1 MTIAFAPAWLLLPIS
16 LSLTVGCLSRTG
28 SAMVPPAVSTASATE
43 VVARRFETLRSDPG
57 MLHVFLHEM
66 PKGGDIHSHLSGAIY
81 AESYI
86 TWAGADGL
94 CLARATMTL
103 VPPPCDAAADRP
115 PASAIPGDP
124 NLHTDVVD
132 AWSLRNWHASQESG
146 HRRFFSTFGRFGLA
160 TRGRTG
166 DMLAEVSARAAS
178 QQVSYLELMHTADG
192 GASAALGRSLGWTDD
207 RAAMRA
213 RLLAA
218 GLRDSLTAARRALD
232 AAEARRRDL
241 LRCATP
247 SADPGCA
254 VTVRYLYQVA
264 RGRPLEEVF
273 AQILMGFEL
282 TRADPRVVGLNLVQ
296 PEDHPVPM
304 GDYQRHMA
312 IIGWLHT
319 VYPGVRVTLHA
330 GELAEGLVPPE
341 GLRFH
346 IREAIEVARAERIGH
361 GVAVMHEADALGLLS
376 LMAER
381 RVLVEIALTSND
393 IILGVR
399 GARHPLR
406 TYLRHGVPVT
416 LVTDDEGVARSS
428 LTQEY
433 RRAVEEHGLDYPTLR
448 QVVRN
453 SLAYAF
459 VEEPEKQR
467 LLDQLDAAFTRF
479 EAQWARP

>member
-1 MTIAFAPAWLLLPIS
+1 MRLTGRRLVVFTCLLLVATGCARGGSP
-16 LSLTVGCLSRTG
+16 SLTAS
-28 SAMVPPAVSTASATE
+28 PANSGPLTDA
-43 VVARRFETLRSDPG
+43 VAQRFETLRSDPG
-57 MLHVFLHEM
+57 MLQLFLHEM

-86 TWAGADGL
+86 AWAAEDGL
-94 CLARATMTL
+94 CLARATMAL
-103 VPPPCDAAADRP
+103 VPPPCDAPAGRP
-115 PASAIPGDP
+115 MATTIPGDP
-124 NLHTDVVD
+124 DLYTDVID
-132 AWSLRNWHASQESG
+132 AWSLRNWNPSQESG

-192 GASAALGRSLGWTDD
+192 GVSGALGRRVGWTEDL
-207 RAAMRA
+207 ALMRE

-218 GLRDSLTAARRALD
+218 GLQDSIAVARRALD
-232 AAEARRRDL
+232 AAETRQREL
-241 LRCATP
+241 LRCGSAA
-247 SADPGCA
+247 ADPGCG

-273 AQILMGFEL
+273 GQILMGFEL

-346 IREAIEVARAERIGH
+346 IREAVEVARAERIGH

-381 RVLVEIALTSND
+381 RVLVEIALSSND

-433 RRAVEEHGLDYPTLR
+433 RRAVQEHEVDYRTLR
-448 QVVRN
+448 QMARN
-453 SLAYAF
+453 SISYAF
-459 VEEPEKQR
+459 VEEPEKGR
-467 LLDQLDAAFTRF
+467 LLDQLDAAFARF
-479 EAQWARP
+479 EARWARP

>member
-1 MTIAFAPAWLLLPIS
+1 MTIAIKPVRLLLL
-16 LSLTVGCLSRTG
+16 LSLGLTAGCLGRTG
-28 SAMVPPAVSTASATE
+28 PAMLPAAVSPAFGTE
-43 VVARRFETLRSDPG
+43 AVARRFETLRNDPG
-57 MLHVFLHEM
+57 MLHLFLHEM

-86 TWAGADGL
+86 AWAAEDGL
-94 CLARATMTL
+94 CLARATMAL
-103 VPPPCDAAADRP
+103 VPAPCDAAAGRP
-115 PASAIPGDP
+115 PASTIPGDSD
-124 NLHTDVVD
+124 LYTDVVD
-132 AWSLRNWHASQESG
+132 AWSLRNWHPSQESG

-192 GASAALGRSLGWTDD
+192 GASAAIGRGMGWTEDF
-207 RAAMRA
+207 AVMRE

-218 GLRDSLTAARRALD
+218 GLRDSLGVARHTLD
-232 AAEARRRDL
+232 VAEARQREL
-241 LRCATP
+241 LRCETP
-247 SADPGCA
+247 SADPGCT

-376 LMAER
+376 QMAAR
-381 RVLVEIALTSND
+381 RILVEIALSSND

-399 GARHPLR
+399 GANHPLR

-433 RRAVEEHGLDYPTLR
+433 RRAVQEQGVDYLTLR
-448 QVVRN
+448 QMARN
-453 SLAYAF
+453 SIAYAF

-467 LLDQLDAAFTRF
+467 LLDELDAAMARF
-479 EAQWARP
+479 EARWARP

>member
-1 MTIAFAPAWLLLPIS
+1 M
-16 LSLTVGCLSRTG
+16 
-28 SAMVPPAVSTASATE
+28 
-43 VVARRFETLRSDPG
+43 
-57 MLHVFLHEM
+57 
-66 PKGGDIHSHLSGAIY
+66 
-81 AESYI
+81 
-86 TWAGADGL
+86 
-94 CLARATMTL
+94 
-103 VPPPCDAAADRP
+103 
-115 PASAIPGDP
+115 IPGDP
-124 NLHTDVVD
+124 DLYTDVID
-132 AWSLRNWHASQESG
+132 AWSLRNWHPSQESG

-192 GASAALGRSLGWTDD
+192 GASAAIGRSLTWTDD
-207 RAAMRA
+207 LAAMRDGML
-213 RLLAA
+213 RA
-218 GLRDSLTAARRALD
+218 GLRDSLAAARRALD
-232 AAEARRRDL
+232 AAEARQREV
-241 LRCATP
+241 LRCGTAA
-247 SADPGCA
+247 ADLGCA

-273 AQILMGFEL
+273 GQILMGFEL
-282 TRADPRVVGLNLVQ
+282 SRADPRVVGLNLVQ
-296 PEDHPVPM
+296 PEDYPVPM
-304 GDYQRHMA
+304 VDYQRHMA

-330 GELAEGLVPPE
+330 GELAEGLVPPD

-376 LMAER
+376 VMAER
-381 RVLVEIALTSND
+381 RVLVEIALSSND

-433 RRAVEEHGLDYPTLR
+433 RRAVEEHGLDYSTLR
-448 QVVRN
+448 EMVRN
-453 SLAYAF
+453 SIAYAF

-467 LLDQLDAAFTRF
+467 LLDELNTAFARF

>member
-1 MTIAFAPAWLLLPIS
+1 MTIAFKPAWLLLPI
-16 LSLTVGCLSRTG
+16 LLGITAGCVGRTG
-28 SAMVPPAVSTASATE
+28 PVMPAAAASPVSATE
-43 VVARRFETLRSDPG
+43 AVARRFEMLRSDPG
-57 MLHVFLHEM
+57 MLQLFLHEM

-81 AESYI
+81 AESYVA
-86 TWAGADGL
+86 WAAEDGL
-94 CLARATMTL
+94 CLARATMAL
-103 VPPPCDAAADRP
+103 VPPPCDAVAGRPAA
-115 PASAIPGDP
+115 STIPGDP
-124 NLHTDVVD
+124 DLYTDVID
-132 AWSLRNWHASQESG
+132 AWSLRNWHPSQESG

-192 GASAALGRSLGWTDD
+192 GVSGALGRSVGWTDD
-207 RAAMRA
+207 LALIRE

-218 GLRDSLTAARRALD
+218 GLRDSLEGARRTLD
-232 AAEARRRDL
+232 AAEARQREL
-241 LRCATP
+241 LRCDTP

-273 AQILMGFEL
+273 GQVLMGFEL

-304 GDYQRHMA
+304 ADYQRHMA

-319 VYPGVRVTLHA
+319 VYPGVPVTLHA

-346 IREAIEVARAERIGH
+346 IREAVEVARASRIGH

-381 RVLVEIALTSND
+381 RILVEIALSSND

-406 TYLRHGVPVT
+406 NFLRYGVPVT

-433 RRAVEEHGLDYPTLR
+433 RRAVEEHGLDYLTLR
-448 QVVRN
+448 QVARN
-453 SLAYAF
+453 SIAYAF

-467 LLDQLDAAFTRF
+467 LLDQLDAAFARF
-479 EAQWARP
+479 EARWARP

>member
-1 MTIAFAPAWLLLPIS
+1 MTIAFKPAWLLLPIS
-16 LSLTVGCLSRTG
+16 LGLTAGCLGRTG
-28 SAMVPPAVSTASATE
+28 PAMLPAAVSPASPAE
-43 VVARRFETLRSDPG
+43 AVARRFEMLRSDPG

-86 TWAGADGL
+86 AWAAEDGL
-94 CLARATMTL
+94 CLARGTMAL
-103 VPPPCDAAADRP
+103 VPPPCDAAAGRP
-115 PASAIPGDP
+115 PASTIPGDP
-124 NLHTDVVD
+124 DLYTDVVD
-132 AWSLRNWHASQESG
+132 AWSLRNWQPSQESG

-166 DMLAEVSARAAS
+166 DMLAEVSARAAA

-192 GASAALGRSLGWTDD
+192 GASAALGRSVGWTDD
-207 RAAMRA
+207 PAVMRESIL
-213 RLLAA
+213 RA

-232 AAEARRRDL
+232 AAEARHREL
-241 LRCATP
+241 LRCDTP
-247 SADPGCA
+247 TADPGCA
-254 VTVRYLYQVA
+254 VTIRYLYQVA
-264 RGRPLEEVF
+264 RGRPLAEVF
-273 AQILMGFEL
+273 GQILMGFEL

-296 PEDHPVPM
+296 PEDSPVPM
-304 GDYQRHMA
+304 ADYRRHMA
-312 IIGWLHT
+312 MIGWLHT

-361 GVAVMHEADALGLLS
+361 GVAVMHEADALDLLS

-381 RVLVEIALTSND
+381 RILVEIALSSND

-399 GARHPLR
+399 GTRHPLR

-433 RRAVEEHGLDYPTLR
+433 RRAIEEHGVDYLTLR
-448 QVVRN
+448 QMVRN
-453 SLAYAF
+453 SIAYAF

-467 LLDQLDAAFTRF
+467 LLDELDAALARF
-479 EAQWARP
+479 EAQWAHP